1 MLRSPYMHL
10 FQNTRINFAPGLS
23 YYYPTT
29 ASRKKPFSTSQL
41 PTCAHGK
48 ARPSSMPLE
57 HTFVVPKRFN
67 DTPTFINSRLLRL
80 PNELLIIIFRLSL
93 LLTSRRLLSLS
104 SCIPVKLYVTR
115 DMTCPTM
122 EDLME
127 RVEPLDENGRPNT
140 YWSLCYSCATY
151 RPRDNDA
158 YWRCRDCIIKEEDRE
173 TALDSWRSGQDECPA
188 C

>member
-57 HTFVVPKRFN
+57 HTFVVPKRE
-67 DTPTFINSRLLRL
+67 TPQPLQLHPR
-80 PNELLIIIFRLSL
+80 E
-93 LLTSRRLLSLS
+93 
-104 SCIPVKLYVTR
+104 VYVTR